1 MSPAWEESDD
11 FVIRAGDVK
20 PGEPPRVYITRFG
33 VVVNDENGVALHAHD
48 GSVTRIHSDGT
59 HVIENP
65 AFRRI
70 AIEDARTLS
79 GFVVR
84 QVFDTTSHT
93 LEFVGGGRFAYLMDA
108 TGRMLEV
115 TTHRVEAVQ
124 DNDGVLLLK
133 GTSPGR
139 ADPGHG
145 DA

>member
-1 MSPAWEESDD
+1 MSQAPEDSDD

-20 PGEPPRVYITRFG
+20 PGEPPRVYITKFG
-33 VVVNDENGVALHAHD
+33 VVVNDENGVAMHAHD

-79 GFVVR
+79 GLVIR

-108 TGRMLEV
+108 TGRVLEA
-115 TTHRVEAVQ
+115 TTHRVQAEQ

-133 GTSPGR
+133 GTSNGRVAPGR
-139 ADPGHG
+139 G